1 MICNVGCCLTC
12 KLPKSIGHVII
23 GPVAAI
29 VIPIPEN
36 NFTHSFPQP
45 ASPLAL
51 KNYFL
56 TMMGMMVIG
65 DLVYVAVCISHHP
78 PAFHCPLNP
87 PSLIGVP

>member
-1 MICNVGCCLTC
+1 MICNVGCLTC
-12 KLPKSIGHVII
+12 KLPKSIGHVVI

-51 KNYFL
+51 KKRE
-56 TMMGMMVIG
+56 
-65 DLVYVAVCISHHP
+65 AIS
-78 PAFHCPLNP
+78 
-87 PSLIGVP
+87 